1 MHNYAHTLFVAGWFT
16 QLVTDDQVDRVP
28 RLGPDITNTTT
39 RQTRRICPPKFKIV
53 ILIFLQKNLKNPS
66 ALYQGDSRPT
76 AKGIYQRGCRRLRR
90 LPRLITPPKSTH
102 TASIHPP
109 RQRNGH
115 QPDRPH
121 ETLSSRQPWAFLAGP
136 RTTGRGEPRVRKY
149 GWHTADLCP
158 PCPPQRSQPS
168 PPGGQP
174 ARQATHDGGTPLVQ
188 SHVVAR

>member
-1 MHNYAHTLFVAGWFT
+1 M
-16 QLVTDDQVDRVP
+16 VTDDHVDRVP
-28 RLGPDITNTTT
+28 QFGQASQIKLHDRHDRSA
-39 RQTRRICPPKFKIV
+39 RQNSK
-53 ILIFLQKNLKNPS
+53 LLFLQKNFKHPS
-66 ALYQGDSRPT
+66 ALYAYQGDSQPT
-76 AKGIYQRGCRRLRR
+76 AKGIYQRGCCRLRR

-102 TASIHPP
+102 TASIHSP

-121 ETLSSRQPWAFLAGP
+121 ETLSSRQLWAFPAGP
-136 RTTGRGEPRVRKY
+136 RTTGRGEPRVCKY
-149 GWHTADLCP
+149 GWHTADVCP